1 MKLTKRKSLI
11 EGTSLV
17 AQCLRIYLPVQET
30 WVQSLVRELRL
41 HMPQLRRR
49 LHIAMKI
56 PCAATKI

>member
-49 LHIAMKI
+49 LRIAMKI

>member
-30 WVQSLVRELRL
+30 WVQPLVRGL
-41 HMPQLRRR
+41 
-49 LHIAMKI
+49 KI
-56 PCAATKI
+56 PHATTKEMPTYHNEDPMRCN